1 VLRDGRVAV
10 TEPAKGFTTA
20 RAIELIVGR
29 KVEEAMRWRQRD
41 VPADAPPL
49 LEVRDLFAGP
59 RVRGVTFDV
68 RAGEIVG
75 LAGLM
80 GSGRTELAHA
90 LFGIERIESGTVSVR
105 GRPVKLRGSAS
116 AIEAGIA
123 LIPEDRRVQGLVLDH
138 TVRANLTVTLLG
150 ALSEHGVLRR
160 RKEEALAKQLGES
173 LNITSWALPR
183 PARLLSGGN
192 QQKVVIAK
200 WLGRDPDILVMDE
213 PTAGIDVGTKAEI
226 IEIIR
231 RLADAG
237 KAVIVISSEFVE
249 LLASVDRVLVL
260 RDGVVAGAYDRKDI
274 AGEEELHALVQ
285 AA

>member
-1 VLRDGRVAV
+1 M
-10 TEPAKGFTTA
+10 TTA
-20 RAIELIVGR
+20 RTIELIVGR
-29 KVEEAMRWRQRD
+29 KIEETMRWRPRT
-41 VPADAPPL
+41 VPPTRPAARGSRSRRRP
-49 LEVRDLFAGP
+49 AGATARP
-59 RVRGVTFDV
+59 SRSG
-68 RAGEIVG
+68 AGEIVG

-90 LFGIERIESGTVSVR
+90 LFGIQRIESGD
-105 GRPVKLRGSAS
+105 GPRPRARASGLRSPRA
-116 AIEAGIA
+116 AIDAGIA
-123 LIPEDRRVQGLVLDH
+123 LVPEDRRVQGLVLDH
-138 TVRANLTVTLLG
+138 SVRTNLTITLLRT
-150 ALSEHGVLRR
+150 LSDARRDAPPHARRSSHGSSSH
-160 RKEEALAKQLGES
+160 S
-173 LNITSWALPR
+173 LSITSWALPR

-237 KAVIVISSEFVE
+237 KAVI
-249 LLASVDRVLVL
+249 ADLV
-260 RDGVVAGAYDRKDI
+260 GVRRAARRRRPGPDHPGRRRRGGALDRKDI
-274 AGEEELHALVQ
+274 AGEEELHALLQ